1 MVDIE
6 EKKKEIFSEKYNTTC
21 EDKIVLNF
29 TLTKCKED
37 FYYKITIFNYEHS
50 LGNFEKFETE
60 EILCKKDNSEINFKK
75 KLNCD
80 YIFNKRQ
87 LFKICI
93 LKGIDINSTKKY
105 KKNERITIFSS
116 LITSPNSTYER
127 DDPDSEKII
136 IKIDKDKSND
146 SKKLSIYDFI
156 KCGTKLSCFIS
167 IDFSNEKNEIDNFF
181 LEEED
186 NFSNIIKSILNI
198 ISIYTPNHLF
208 NIYGIG
214 GKMKFEDNFKK
225 VFNINMNEIDASIK
239 TFDEII
245 DNYSNCKNQV
255 ISDDKIYLST
265 LLNKINNEIR
275 LLNEDKNYYIIF
287 ILIKGNIYEDD
298 IKYALDSIIESSYL
312 PLSIVIYNAGESFKE
327 MNNIFNSFPGVSSV
341 GMKKMRDNLLFLSLN
356 DFDSD
361 IEKMVEIS
369 LKEIVKQ
376 ILFFYELIGFTPENM
391 KNSFC
396 LLNNSV
402 IINNNL
408 INDHENLNN
417 LEKKSKSSSNT
428 YFLSSVME
436 LNHKNENEGNE
447 NKQIEANI
455 NNIYQDNNNSNTY
468 NAYSKKIGYNSNNN
482 NNNNNNNY
490 NKIKIPIQEP
500 ITKYVN
506 KMPIVYS
513 INDNNDNNPKLNI
526 NNDNN
531 KINNND
537 IINSNN
543 NNEQNENNNIIRLFK
558 QTSTFDPDNSFD
570 DNKQKDN
577 NINNIRII
585 QQSSFLDKKLNN
597 NDNEQKYINEN
608 NENNEQKDNNEN
620 NNIKLIQNFSIVNKN
635 IKNNV
640 SQKNLINN
648 IKFIPQSSISD
659 GIINNPYSN
668 NNNNNNEVSRRYKHS
683 NTTVS
688 PDKKKFKYN
697 PYAEDYKRRNS
708 GLTEKNNNLVEMMNN
723 KNDSL
728 AEMMNNKNDSLA
740 EMMVNKNDSLAEM
753 MNNKNDSLAEMMTK
767 KNDSLAEMMTKKNI
781 DSNEIKIKQ
790 NDNLDEIKIKQND
803 NLDEIK
809 IKQNSNSKGSYFSST
824 CFSENSKESKIS
836 KISH

>member
-1 MVDIE
+1 MSGIE
-6 EKKKEIFSEKYNTTC
+6 EEKKEIFSEKYNTTC
-21 EDKIVLNF
+21 EDKMVLNF
-29 TLTKCKED
+29 TLTKCQED
-37 FYYKITIFNYEHS
+37 FYYKITIFNEEHS

-93 LKGIDINSTKKY
+93 LKGIDINSSKIY
-105 KKNERITIFSS
+105 KKSERITIFSS

-127 DDPDSEKII
+127 FIRPENPDSETII

-146 SKKLSIYDFI
+146 SKKLSIYDII
-156 KCGTKLSCFIS
+156 KCGIKLSCFIS

-214 GKMKFEDNFKK
+214 GKMKFEDNLKK

-239 TFDEII
+239 TYDAII
-245 DNYSNCKNQV
+245 DNYNNCKNQV

-275 LLNEDKNYYIIF
+275 LLNENKNYYILF
-287 ILIKGNIYEDD
+287 ILIKGNIHEDD

-327 MNNIFNSFPGVSSV
+327 MNNIFNSIPGVSSM

-376 ILFFYELIGFTPENM
+376 ILFFYKLIGFTPENM

-417 LEKKSKSSSNT
+417 LEKKSKSSSDT

-436 LNHKNENEGNE
+436 LNNKNENEGNE

-455 NNIYQDNNNSNTY
+455 INIYQDNNSNTY
-468 NAYSKKIGYNSNNN
+468 NVYSKKIGYNSNNN
-482 NNNNNNNY
+482 NNNNY
-490 NKIKIPIQEP
+490 NKSNIPIQEP
-500 ITKYVN
+500 TIKYVN
-506 KMPIVYS
+506 QKPIEYS

-531 KINNND
+531 KIHNND

-543 NNEQNENNNIIRLFK
+543 NNEQNENNNINRLFK

-585 QQSSFLDKKLNN
+585 EQSSFLDKKLNN
-597 NDNEQKYINEN
+597 NDNEQKDN
-608 NENNEQKDNNEN
+608 NENNEN

-668 NNNNNNEVSRRYKHS
+668 NNNNNTVNRTYKHS

-688 PDKKKFKYN
+688 PDKNKFKYN
-697 PYAEDYKRRNS
+697 PYAEDYKKRNS
-708 GLTEKNNNLVEMMNN
+708 GLTERNNNLVEMMNN

-728 AEMMNNKNDSLA
+728 AEMMVNKNDSLA

-753 MNNKNDSLAEMMTK
+753 MNNKNDSLAEMMNNK
-767 KNDSLAEMMTKKNI
+767 NDSLAEMMNNKNDSLAEMMTKKN
-781 DSNEIKIKQ
+781 DNSDELKIKQ
-790 NDNLDEIKIKQND
+790 NDNSDELKIK
-803 NLDEIK
+803 K
-809 IKQNSNSKGSYFSST
+809 NSNSNGSYFSST